1 MPSFGEPRKLI
12 TMFWSHAT
20 RKISTLIGMAFACPI
35 RCNYKQSPL
44 DPSAARIVAYR
55 DGLYPNGHLRQ
66 AKVNALPA
74 LCFSGRLQSASGE
87 ELRPFVGRTLMPG
100 IFVKSSKVNCGGE
113 AQH

>member
-1 MPSFGEPRKLI
+1 
-12 TMFWSHAT
+12 
-20 RKISTLIGMAFACPI
+20 MAFACPI

-87 ELRPFVGRTLMPG
+87 ELRPLFGRTLMPSVLDRA
-100 IFVKSSKVNCGGE
+100 FKGE
-113 AQH
+113 L